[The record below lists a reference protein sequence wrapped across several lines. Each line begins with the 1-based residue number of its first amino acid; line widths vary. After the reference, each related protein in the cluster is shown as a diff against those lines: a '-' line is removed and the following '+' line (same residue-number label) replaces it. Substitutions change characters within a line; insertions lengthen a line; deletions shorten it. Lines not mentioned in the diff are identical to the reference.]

1 MLRRLVSV
9 DHSILVLNIA
19 LLACIGVLPFSTA
32 LMAGYLRASHGE
44 NIAAVVYG
52 ASFLALSAVFIIMQ
66 RHILVAK
73 QRLLHDSLTAEVRRS
88 VLRKNAAGLVPYAIA
103 TPAGSSPPT

>member
-1 MLRRLVSV
+1 M
-9 DHSILVLNIA
+9 
-19 LLACIGVLPFSTA
+19 
-32 LMAGYLRASHGE
+32 
-44 NIAAVVYG
+44 YG

-103 TPAGSSPPT
+103 TAGGLITPYLTLALCGALAVFYALPATTADLRRGR